1 MEKINLKIITTLFII
16 FLFGNSKAQSFNDDK
31 VAFSNYLKRMY
42 ASSPFEGVKIVDDYD
57 HQYLLSVISLEKSK
71 YSNPS
76 IRNRVAQIKA
86 QSQANT
92 FLNGAEISMEM
103 IITTKETK
111 DNNGK
116 LEIIVE
122 TVESIKQN
130 SMGFSK
136 GLELLNNFE
145 SSDSKRMV
153 YMYIREMKKE
163 SN

>member
-1 MEKINLKIITTLFII
+1 MKKLTTTILFALISHL
-16 FLFGNSKAQSFNDDK
+16 LFSQSFNEDK

-76 IRNRVAQIKA
+76 ISNRVAQIKA

-92 FLNGAEISMEM
+92 FLNGAEITMEM
-103 IITTKETK
+103 IITTKEKK
-111 DNNGK
+111 DTSGK
-116 LEIIVE
+116 LETITE

-153 YMYIREMKKE
+153 YMYVREMKKE
-163 SN
+163 EK